1 MVGDIHMAVV
11 VATLEPPAI
20 VEQVRYRRRYHI
32 VKAHRRRVKAET
44 EPGVS
49 PWYEN
54 VIVEEEVLTEKG
66 PVIFIVK
73 PIVNPDQFEERWQ
86 AMGGKKGDRLR

>member
-1 MVGDIHMAVV
+1 MVGDNDMAMV
-11 VATLEPPAI
+11 VATLDPPAI
-20 VEQVRYRRRYHI
+20 VEQVRYRHRYY
-32 VKAHRRRVKAET
+32 KARRRVQA
-44 EPGVS
+44 EPGVA

-54 VIVEEEVLTEKG
+54 VVVEQEVPTAKG

-86 AMGGKKGDRLR
+86 AMGGQKGDRLR